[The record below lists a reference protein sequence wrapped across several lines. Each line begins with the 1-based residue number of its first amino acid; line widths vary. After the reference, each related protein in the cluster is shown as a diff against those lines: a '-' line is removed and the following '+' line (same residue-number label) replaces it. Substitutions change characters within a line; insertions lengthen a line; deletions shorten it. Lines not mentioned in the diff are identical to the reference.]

1 LARLSA
7 FAGSLFCSVSPVEPG
22 EAAEKSLKNRQNY
35 AKMRETKE
43 KDGRAHE
50 QPGV

>member
-1 LARLSA
+1 MERIKISRKH
-7 FAGSLFCSVSPVEPG
+7 PG
-22 EAAEKSLKNRQNY
+22 VNPPYHEKSLKNRQNY